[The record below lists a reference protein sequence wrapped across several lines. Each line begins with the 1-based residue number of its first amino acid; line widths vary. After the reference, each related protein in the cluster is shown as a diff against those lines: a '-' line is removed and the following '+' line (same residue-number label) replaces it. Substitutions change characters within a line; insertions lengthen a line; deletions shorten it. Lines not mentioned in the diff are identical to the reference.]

1 MKLWS
6 PKTRIL
12 LPAIGGLALLGLGSV
27 AVAKPDGADARAERS
42 HGGLCERLEC
52 SDQQKQELQA
62 VMTELRADTKADREA
77 IERLQAKLAAELA
90 KAKPDEKAMQATLA
104 AIETHEHELRA
115 RAFDAM
121 MEVHALLAPE
131 QRAQM
136 AQAVERHGFR
146 GLLRGAKGK
155 RGKAEGKKAKAK
167 QGGEGKGAAKK
178 G

>member
-12 LPAIGGLALLGLGSV
+12 LPAIGGLALLGLGS
-27 AVAKPDGADARAERS
+27 AAAAKAGSADARAERP
-42 HGGLCERLEC
+42 HGGLCARLEC

-77 IERLQAKLAAELA
+77 IERLQAKLATELA

-121 MEVHALLAPE
+121 MEVHALLTPE

-146 GLLRGAKGK
+146 GLLRGGGKGK
-155 RGKAEGKKAKAK
+155 RGK
-167 QGGEGKGAAKK
+167 GEGKRAEEGKGKAAGAKK